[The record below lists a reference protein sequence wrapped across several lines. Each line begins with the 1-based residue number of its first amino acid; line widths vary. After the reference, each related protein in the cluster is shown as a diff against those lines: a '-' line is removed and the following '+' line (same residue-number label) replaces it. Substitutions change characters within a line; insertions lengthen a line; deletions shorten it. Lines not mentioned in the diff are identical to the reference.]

1 MLVVDRLLRRIDLA
15 RDDLRLFE
23 LGERLGRALPGAP
36 FAHLCCDAAVAVI
49 RTRLV
54 VAKARIGEPMFVADH
69 AAPAPEHWLP
79 DDGNDNPAV
88 ARLVN
93 VPRGRVEGAVADAGA
108 VDLR

>member
-36 FAHLCCDAAVAVI
+36 FAHLCCDAVAVI

-69 AAPAPEHWLP
+69 AAPAPEHRLA

-93 VPRGRVEGAVADAGA
+93 VARGRVEGAVADAGA
-108 VDLR
+108 VGLC